1 MITTQRQNIFVET
14 EMTTMTTRDIGRV
27 VRTPPPAPGFIG
39 EGHTAVEVVN
49 PADFPRNDPF
59 IVLMDDRVDLP
70 PGGRAGGAHPHAG
83 FEIATFLVEGE
94 LRDRD
99 EGVLRAGD
107 VMWTTAGSGVIHN
120 EDVEAFGKTRILQLW
135 MTLPSAER
143 WSRPRFAHM
152 TRDAAPVRQEPG
164 VSARIYSG
172 RSGDIETAAH
182 TYLPLTMIDIQMDAR
197 RSFEQSLPASFNGF
211 VYVLDGEVKA
221 GTKTLVAGEVGRLA
235 EGDASTSGALHFE
248 TGDVGARVI
257 LYAGERQRTPI
268 VMHGPFVGETRADL
282 MRVSQAYIQ
291 GKLPRVS
298 EL

>member
-1 MITTQRQNIFVET
+1 
-14 EMTTMTTRDIGRV
+14 MTTMMTREIGRV

-152 TRDAAPVRQEPG
+152 TRDAAPIREEPD

-172 RSGDIETAAH
+172 RSGEIEAVAH
-182 TYLPLTMIDIQMDAR
+182 TYLPLTMIDIHMEAR
-197 RSFEQSLPASFNGF
+197 RSFEQSLPASDNGF
-211 VYVLDGEVKA
+211 VYVLDGEVTV
-221 GTKTLVAGEVGRLA
+221 GTKALVAGEVGWLA
-235 EGDASTSGALHFE
+235 EVDPSTSGDLRFE
-248 TGDVGARVI
+248 TGDVGARMI

>member
-1 MITTQRQNIFVET
+1 
-14 EMTTMTTRDIGRV
+14 MTTMMTREIGRV

-143 WSRPRFAHM
+143 WSRRRFAHM
-152 TRDAAPVRQEPG
+152 TRDAAPIREEPD

-172 RSGDIETAAH
+172 RSGEIEAVAH
-182 TYLPLTMIDIQMDAR
+182 TYLPLTMIDIHMEAR
-197 RSFEQSLPASFNGF
+197 RSFEQTLPASYNGF
-211 VYVLDGEVKA
+211 VYVLDGEVTV
-221 GTKTLVAGEVGRLA
+221 GTKALVAGQVGWLA
-235 EGDASTSGALHFE
+235 EVDPSTSGDLRFE
-248 TGDVGARVI
+248 TGDVGARMI

>member
-1 MITTQRQNIFVET
+1 M
-14 EMTTMTTRDIGRV
+14 
-27 VRTPPPAPGFIG
+27 
-39 EGHTAVEVVN
+39 AVEVVN
-49 PADFPRNDPF
+49 PPDFLRNDPF

-99 EGVLRAGD
+99 EGVLRGGD

-120 EDVEAFGKTRILQLW
+120 EDVAAFGTTRILQLW
-135 MTLPSAER
+135 MTLPNAER

-152 TRDAAPVRQEPG
+152 ARDAAPVRHEPG
-164 VSARIYSG
+164 VSARVYSG
-172 RSGDIETAAH
+172 RSGQIEVPAH
-182 TYLPLTMIDIQMDAR
+182 TYLPLTMIDIHMDAR
-197 RSFEQSLPASFNGF
+197 RSFEQNVPASFNGF

-221 GTKTLVAGEVGRLA
+221 GTKTLVAGQVGWLA
-235 EGDASTSGALHFE
+235 DVDTSISGDLHLE
-248 TGDVGARVI
+248 TREHAARVM

-282 MRVSQAYIQ
+282 MRVSQAYLQ

>member
-1 MITTQRQNIFVET
+1 M
-14 EMTTMTTRDIGRV
+14 MTRDIGRV
-27 VRTPPPAPGFIG
+27 VQTPSPAPGFIG
-39 EGHTAVEVVN
+39 EGHTAVEVVT
-49 PADFPRNDPF
+49 PADFVRNDPF

-120 EDVEAFGKTRILQLW
+120 EDVEAIGATRILQLW

-152 TRDAAPVRQEPG
+152 ARDSAPVRQESG
-164 VSARIYSG
+164 VLARVYSG
-172 RSGDIETAAH
+172 RSGQVGTLAH
-182 TYLPLTMIDIQMDAR
+182 TYLPLTMIDIRMDAR
-197 RSFEQSLPASFNGF
+197 SSFQQELPSSFNGF
-211 VYVLDGEVKA
+211 VYVLEGEVKA
-221 GTKTLVAGEVGRLA
+221 GTKMLVASQVGWLADADALTPGE
-235 EGDASTSGALHFE
+235 LHLE
-248 TGDVGARVI
+248 TGEGAARVM

-282 MRVSQAYIQ
+282 MRVSQAFVQ